1 VAITAIRERK
11 QRRTGAARR
20 PELLGLAAEAFSEWG
35 YSAASLRD
43 IGQRAGIKAASFYHH
58 FDNKEDLLKII
69 VFETLEDL
77 SRVLLAELSRGTDAE
92 SRLRNVIRQHLLFAC
107 DHPDQTKV
115 VFEEAHF
122 LSKAHLAAVKEKQ
135 RMVLNIY
142 RSLLNELKAQNKIA
156 VADTTICALNA
167 LAMIHGFYRWYRPQG
182 RLSREKLIDQTV
194 ALLFQGMR
202 LHSPNGA
209 RIKKAKS

>member
-1 VAITAIRERK
+1 MMFTQFNRALS
-11 QRRTGAARR
+11 
-20 PELLGLAAEAFSEWG
+20 LLWM
-35 YSAASLRD
+35 
-43 IGQRAGIKAASFYHH
+43 
-58 FDNKEDLLKII
+58 
-69 VFETLEDL
+69 
-77 SRVLLAELSRGTDAE
+77 
-92 SRLRNVIRQHLLFAC
+92 LLFAATAMFAQ
-107 DHPDQTKV
+107 DSHQLPDN
-115 VFEEAHF
+115 F

-194 ALLFQGMR
+194 ALLFQGMGLR
-202 LHSPNGA
+202 SPNGA